1 MPPTQGAV
9 TAAPTSMSS
18 AKPPTHQVSIPA
30 IVMLALFLSM
40 MAALAVGVI
49 LRQRREMAALKY
61 EERIPQEKQRFAPPS
76 RSWFSHFK
84 SRPTAANDHPTTVG
98 ALHATSVLLAAAPCQ
113 VFSPA
118 MTMQFRIPLEDKTI
132 LILGAPWFPVR
143 CGAQYYG
150 APAVRI
156 QPPLRRQ
163 L

>member
-1 MPPTQGAV
+1 MPPTQSTV

-61 EERIPQEKQRFAPPS
+61 EGRIPQEKQRFAPPS

-98 ALHATSVLLAAAPCQ
+98 ALLAAAPCQ

-143 CGAQYYG
+143 SGAQYYG
-150 APAVRI
+150 APVVRI
-156 QPPLRRQ
+156 QPLLGQQ